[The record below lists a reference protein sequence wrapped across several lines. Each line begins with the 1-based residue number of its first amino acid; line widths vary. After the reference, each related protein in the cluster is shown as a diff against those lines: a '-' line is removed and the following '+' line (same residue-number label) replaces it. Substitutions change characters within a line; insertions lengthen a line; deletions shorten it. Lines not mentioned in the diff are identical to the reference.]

1 MDLNELLYHHQVALL
16 QGQVPACEAAGSS
29 FDLAGHYRRRI
40 DAMRRMLGVAEYPD
54 WCREPSGARS

>member
-16 QGQVPACEAAGSS
+16 QGPVPACEATGSS

-54 WCREPSGARS
+54 W